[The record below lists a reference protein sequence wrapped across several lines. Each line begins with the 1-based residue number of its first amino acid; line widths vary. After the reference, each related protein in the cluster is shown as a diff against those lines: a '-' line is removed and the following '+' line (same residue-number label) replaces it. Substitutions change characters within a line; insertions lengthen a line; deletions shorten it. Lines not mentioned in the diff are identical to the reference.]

1 MKTEKLDFAPILKKL
16 SEKLN
21 SKKFKEKIRKALN
34 KDLKLNNDGQKLVQ
48 KMYGGKIKNDY

>member
-34 KDLKLNNDGQKLVQ
+34 KDLKLNNDGQKLLKDLWVA
-48 KMYGGKIKNDY
+48 KSTK

>member
-34 KDLKLNNDGQKLVQ
+34 KDLKLNNDG
-48 KMYGGKIKNDY
+48 I